1 MMFEY
6 NITLEKINK
15 NGMIISD
22 DVLEND
28 AFYDF
33 TNKRNLENYLIK
45 VEEGVGLGIIK
56 KI

>member
-1 MMFEY
+1 MMFEF

-22 DVLEND
+22 DILEND

-45 VEEGVGLGIIK
+45 IEEGVGLGIIK